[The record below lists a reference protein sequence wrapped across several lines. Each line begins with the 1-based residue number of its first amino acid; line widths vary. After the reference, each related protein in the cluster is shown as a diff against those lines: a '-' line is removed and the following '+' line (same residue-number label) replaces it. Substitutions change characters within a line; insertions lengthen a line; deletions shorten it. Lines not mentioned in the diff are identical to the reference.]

1 MENWVLAFATMTLRF
16 LCFRIIFS
24 EKRLDKYLSAVRAKV
39 NCSPFKMSNKGVG
52 FVALPYLIL
61 NVLSI
66 IKYIAFDINPS

>member
-24 EKRLDKYLSAVRAKV
+24 EKCLDKYLSAVRAKV
-39 NCSPFKMSNKGVG
+39 NCSPFKKSTKGVE
-52 FVALPYLIL
+52 FVALQYLIL

-66 IKYIAFDINPS
+66 IKYAAFGINPS